1 MAINPDDI
9 TTIRVGQLTHALPTL
24 TDKIP
29 HEIGTDLFHCTIQ
42 ELVDLFNINA
52 NAFQYEV
59 KTLYVD
65 QTYIDTNL
73 DSTGLGINLLVGWAE
88 INGNNGTPPAS
99 GMFELSRKAIDY
111 PIGSF
116 GGAKE
121 ITLTTDQIPSH
132 AHGMTYANTSGGTK
146 YPETPYIGDTVGGA
160 MQGTGVEGG
169 GQPHNNMPPYYVCL
183 KIMKL

>member
-1 MAINPDDI
+1 MAINPSDI
-9 TTIRVGQLTHALPTL
+9 TTIRVGQLPAALPTL

-42 ELVDLFNINA
+42 ELIDLLNLNVG
-52 NAFQYEV
+52 AFQYEI
-59 KTLYVD
+59 KTLYVN

-73 DSTGLGINLLVGWAE
+73 DSTGLGINLLTGWAKV
-88 INGNNGTPPAS
+88 NGNNGTPPMAGLVEVAEGTGYS
-99 GMFELSRKAIDY
+99 
-111 PIGSF
+111 IGSF

-121 ITLTTDQIPSH
+121 VTLTVDQIASH
-132 AHGMTYANTSGGTK
+132 SHGMTYANTSGGTK

-160 MQGTGVEGG
+160 MQDTGVKGG
-169 GQPHNNMPPYYVCL
+169 GQPHNNMQPYIVVL